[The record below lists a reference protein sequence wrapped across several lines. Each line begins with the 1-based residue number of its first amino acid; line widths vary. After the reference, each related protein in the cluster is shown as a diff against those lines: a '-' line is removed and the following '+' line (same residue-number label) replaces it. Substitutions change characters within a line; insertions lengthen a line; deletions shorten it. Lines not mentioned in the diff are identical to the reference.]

1 MTPAVFNSAVP
12 NCSFL
17 FNLVCEGGKQI
28 KEVPIEIGKRAN
40 STGSLKED
48 NVSYFYPFLFL
59 DIEMILNM
67 YLTSCNSPSI
77 LPPTPAT
84 HTCENSICS
93 PLENNRRFALS
104 KATCAVVFLRS
115 K

>member
-48 NVSYFYPFLFL
+48 NFSYFLPFLFL
-59 DIEMILNM
+59 DIEKVLNM
-67 YLTSCNSPSI
+67 SLTNCNSSSTLPSI
-77 LPPTPAT
+77 PAT

-93 PLENNRRFALS
+93 PMENN
-104 KATCAVVFLRS
+104 
-115 K
+115 